1 MQIGVSATNMKKLSP
16 RVSIVIHDLL
26 MVSLAWVFAYSTRY
40 NFNLNGIGWEPMTS
54 SLPLV
59 IFAQG
64 FVLWWLKLYKGIWRF
79 ASIPDLWNILRSVV
93 IGALL
98 VAVTLFLVNRLQGIP
113 RVSLILYPIFLVLLL
128 GGPRL
133 VYRMWKDHG
142 LRNLNSLHRKRVLII
157 GAGRAGDML
166 ARDMLRDHNF
176 MPIGYL
182 DDQEKL
188 VGAKMQGI
196 PVLGAINKLS
206 EVVDKQE
213 IDSIVIAIPSASN
226 SAMQKIVELCEHTNI
241 PFRTLPRMRGSAN
254 HQPSVSELKEVA
266 IEDILGRDP
275 VSLDWKN
282 IRNHYVGKTILV
294 SGGGGSIGSELCRQ
308 ISRLGP
314 ASLIIFDISEYN
326 LYSIQMEL
334 GEKFPNI
341 PIHAVL
347 GDVCDEKAVEH
358 MMVKYHPDIIFHAAA
373 YKHVPMLQ
381 EQSREAVYNNV
392 IGTRN
397 LAIAANKFKCSTFIL
412 ISTDKAVNPT
422 NVMGAT
428 KRTAE
433 IFCQNFNDRSE
444 TSFITVRFGNV
455 LGSAGSVVPLFQEQ
469 IANGGPITVTH
480 PDIIR
485 YFMTIPEASQ
495 LIMQSGIMGDGGEI
509 YVLEMGEPVKIT
521 YLAEQMI
528 RLSGKKPG
536 EDIEIVY
543 TGLRPGEKLYEELF
557 YKDEALLDTGH
568 SKILLANSRKSDW
581 KYIEEMMNKMFDACI
596 EFNEKE
602 IKLLLK
608 EFIPEMSDT
617 KVQSKKQLDLLE
629 PREKKLATSKKET
642 ATNPRT
648 FH

>member
-1 MQIGVSATNMKKLSP
+1 
-16 RVSIVIHDLL
+16 
-26 MVSLAWVFAYSTRY
+26 
-40 NFNLNGIGWEPMTS
+40 
-54 SLPLV
+54 
-59 IFAQG
+59 
-64 FVLWWLKLYKGIWRF
+64 
-79 ASIPDLWNILRSVV
+79 VV
-93 IGALL
+93 VGALS
-98 VAVTLFLVNRLQGIP
+98 VAATLFLVNRLQGIP
-113 RVSLILYPIFLVLLL
+113 RASLILYPIFLILLL

-142 LRNLNSLHRKRVLII
+142 LLNINSLHRKRVLII

-166 ARDMLRDHNF
+166 ARDMLRDHDF

-196 PVLGAINKLS
+196 PVLGAINKLP
-206 EVVDKQE
+206 EIVDKEE

-254 HQPSVSELKEVA
+254 HHPSVSELKEVA

-347 GDVCDEKAVEH
+347 GDVCDDKAVEH
-358 MMVKYHPDIIFHAAA
+358 MMGKYHPDIIFHAAA

-381 EQSREAVYNNV
+381 EQIREAVYNNV
-392 IGTRN
+392 MGTRN
-397 LAIAANKFKCSTFIL
+397 LALAADKFKCSTFIM

-428 KRTAE
+428 KRSAE
-433 IFCQNFNDRSE
+433 IFCQNFDALSE
-444 TSFITVRFGNV
+444 TAFITVRFGNV

-557 YKDEALLDTGH
+557 YKDESLLDTGH

-581 KYIEEMMNKMFDACI
+581 KYIEEMMNKMSVACI

-602 IKLLLK
+602 IKSLLK

>member
-1 MQIGVSATNMKKLSP
+1 MKVLRP
-16 RVSIVIHDLL
+16 RISIIIHDLL
-26 MVSLAWVFAYSTRY
+26 MVSLAWTLAYTTRF
-40 NFNLNGIGWEPMTS
+40 NFSLWQAGWEPVMS
-54 SLPLV
+54 SLPYVVL
-59 IFAQG
+59 AQG
-64 FVLWWLKLYKGIWRF
+64 FILWRLSLYQGVWRF
-79 ASIPDLWNILRSVV
+79 ASIPDLWNILRAVTL
-93 IGALL
+93 GALG
-98 VAVTLFLVNRLQGIP
+98 VIAVLFLVNRMEGIP
-113 RVSLILYPIFLVLLL
+113 RASLVLYPMYLLLFL

-133 VYRMWKDHG
+133 IYRMWKDHG
-142 LRNLNSLHRKRVLII
+142 LRNLASPLRKRVLII

-166 ARDMLRDHNF
+166 ARDMLRDREHAPVGF
-176 MPIGYL
+176 L
-182 DDQEKL
+182 DDQRKL
-188 VGAKMQGI
+188 IHAKVQGI
-196 PVLGAINKLS
+196 PVLGAISDLS
-206 EVVDKQE
+206 KIVNNEDV
-213 IDSIVIAIPSASN
+213 DSIVIAIPSASN
-226 SAMQKIVELCEHTNI
+226 SAMQKIVELCEQTNI
-241 PFRTLPRMRGSAN
+241 PFRTLPRMRGSTN
-254 HQPSVSELKEVA
+254 SQPSVSELKEVA

-282 IRNHYVGKTILV
+282 IRNHYVGKTILI

-314 ASLIIFDISEYN
+314 ASLVIFDVSEYN
-326 LYSIQMEL
+326 LYTLQMEL
-334 GEKFPNI
+334 GIKFPNI
-341 PIHAVL
+341 PLHAVL
-347 GDVCDEKAVEH
+347 GDVCDERAVEH
-358 MMVKYHPDIIFHAAA
+358 MMDKYHPDIVFHAAA

-381 EQSREAVYNNV
+381 EQAREAVSNNV

-397 LAIAANKFKCSTFIL
+397 LAVAADRFKCSSFIL

-428 KRTAE
+428 KRSAE
-433 IFCQNFNDRSE
+433 IFCQNFNTLSQ
-444 TSFITVRFGNV
+444 TAFVTVRFGNV

-557 YKDEALLDTGH
+557 YKDESLLDTGH
-568 SKILLANSRKSDW
+568 AKILLANSRKSDW
-581 KYIEEMMNKMFDACI
+581 KYVEEMMHKMSGAC
-596 EFNEKE
+596 EAYNEKE
-602 IKLLLK
+602 IKVLLK
-608 EFIPEMSDT
+608 EFVPEMSDE
-617 KVQSKKQLDLLE
+617 KVKASKQLDLLE
-629 PREKKLATSKKET
+629 SKEKELSPSKNET
-642 ATNPRT
+642 ESSQRT
-648 FH
+648 LH